1 MKASNRMLALFIA
14 VVLLFCT
21 LSLTACQAT
30 VPSLPDTNN
39 NASTPPPQNAEN
51 SSDKNIIYVPP
62 FIEYPERSTVAFTDI
77 VYTRPDYDSAC
88 AAFRS
93 VTGEIYKNE
102 CSYDEQ
108 LSLLHSLYDTYSAVQ
123 TAYSYVT
130 LMDHK
135 NSLDAYYNA
144 EMAYVT
150 TNYPKFSQAIEE
162 LYVACARSPHAREF
176 ERDYFDMDISEYEDG
191 ADLSDEVVALLSREA
206 ELEASYTSLQDTVV
220 ITYKTFTGTY
230 NEILRQIEEKY
241 RPGTQSYLS
250 AINGLSLAYNEQIR
264 EATTD
269 LYVSLVQVR
278 YQIACALGD
287 ENYLTYAYQ
296 ANGYEYTP
304 EQMSTFLDAVVE
316 YAIPVFSDKEFYAAY
331 YLHMKTAKNEL
342 LNTTNLI
349 NATYSTLQLKSPELA
364 NIYRYMLQY
373 NLFDISTAK
382 DGRYEGAFTTYLTS
396 YDAPY
401 LFATVDGVLT
411 DSLTVFHE
419 FGHFADMYQ
428 NYGKSTSLDL
438 SEVYSQGL
446 EYLMLLAMRG
456 VFGNENFNYLKLSAL
471 YNALNTLIVQGY
483 FAAFELA
490 VYSLP
495 YDEIT
500 EQKLTELAREIA
512 GEFSFYQADSIR
524 LYDCLILH
532 TMLYPTYVQ
541 SYCTSTVPAIEL
553 YLLEAQTSG
562 AGFEAYLDLLH
573 REGTDTS
580 FVSTLTRVGLSDPF
594 GANTIK
600 DVANEVY
607 FQFLGKH
614 YYSDPSD
621 NSNAA

>member
-1 MKASNRMLALFIA
+1 MKASIRLLALFIA
-14 VVLLFCT
+14 VMLL
-21 LSLTACQAT
+21 LSATALTACQTAT
-30 VPSLPDTNN
+30 PGLPSVNGDAPT
-39 NASTPPPQNAEN
+39 PPQNPGN
-51 SSDKNIIYVPP
+51 SNDKNIIYVPP
-62 FIEYPERSTVAFTDI
+62 FIEYPDRSTVPFDRMIYA
-77 VYTRPDYDSAC
+77 RPDYDSAC
-88 AAFRS
+88 TLFRS
-93 VTGEIYKNE
+93 VTEQIQKNE
-102 CSYDEQ
+102 CPYDEQ

-130 LMDHK
+130 LMENK

-144 EMAYVT
+144 EKAYVT

-162 LYVACARSPHAREF
+162 LYVACARSPHARDF
-176 ERDYFDMDISEYEDG
+176 ERDYFHADISEYADG
-191 ADLSDEVVALLSREA
+191 ADLSDEVVSLLSREA
-206 ELEASYTSLQDTVV
+206 ELEASYTTLEDTVI

-230 NEILRQIEEKY
+230 NEILSQIEAKY

-250 AINGLSLAYNEQIR
+250 ATNGLALAYREQVQA
-264 EATTD
+264 ATAD

-278 YQIACALGD
+278 HQIARALGD
-287 ENYLTYAYQ
+287 ESYLTHAYE

-304 EQMSTFLDAVVE
+304 QQMSDFLDAVIQ
-316 YAIPVFSDKEFYAAY
+316 YAIPIFSDKEFYAAY

-364 NIYRYMLQY
+364 NIYRHMLQY
-373 NLFDISTAK
+373 DLFDISTAK
-382 DGRYEGAFTTYLTS
+382 DGRYKGAFTTYFPS

-419 FGHFADMYQ
+419 FGHYADMYT

-456 VFGNENFNYLKLSAL
+456 VFGNDNFNYLKLSAL
-471 YNALNTLIVQGY
+471 YDSLNTLIVQGY
-483 FAAFELA
+483 FAAFELS
-490 VYSLP
+490 VYNLP

-500 EQKLTELAREIA
+500 EENLTDLARKIA
-512 GEFSFYQADSIR
+512 HEFSFYQADSFT
-524 LYDCLILH
+524 LNDCLITH

-541 SYCTSTVPAIEL
+541 SYCTSTIPAIEL
-553 YLLEAQTSG
+553 YLIETEHSG
-562 AGFEAYLDLLH
+562 EGFAAYLDLLH

-594 GANTIK
+594 GANTVK
-600 DVANEVY
+600 TVANEVY

-614 YYSDPSD
+614 YYTESSD
-621 NSNAA
+621 NLNAA